1 VTRTIEIPANRPE
14 IFLEVKRRTSD
25 VRAAILPVLMEF
37 KRAHQRGEKR
47 SFKKTIIWPRSMV
60 MMDEVMGIIREVLDD
75 VMSVCF
81 MDAMVINYHAASPA
95 FGKQRILIQLLD
107 PDGDVYILVASPALG
122 TGTDLTSTTLDSHVF
137 YDLVGPHSN
146 RLSVCLSICL
156 SSYVYHS
163 SSLAFVHSTIPW
175 CLPTICPSPSNLLSF
190 RLRAFDPP
198 WLSSQ
203 VTSSVANDR

>member
-1 VTRTIEIPANRPE
+1 MTRTIEIPANRPE

-137 YDLVGPHSN
+137 YDLVDPHSN
-146 RLSVCLSICL
+146 RLSVCLSVSL
-156 SSYVYHS
+156 SVLIRLPLEFPRIRSLHDSLVSPHYLFIPIQ
-163 SSLAFVHSTIPW
+163 SSLFQTSCVRST
-175 CLPTICPSPSNLLSF
+175 L
-190 RLRAFDPP
+190 AA
-198 WLSSQ
+198 Q
-203 VTSSVANDR
+203 DR